1 MPFQS
6 PERKRP
12 GRALCKTHRSLTLPA
27 LIRVPRAPPPLPS
40 PAMTDPDPP
49 AVLTRDQ
56 VRRVDRYAIE
66 TLGLPG
72 LVLMENAGINAAG
85 AIFDELRNHVILGD
99 DTAAVA
105 VFCGGGNNGGD
116 GYVIARHLAAW
127 GLDPT
132 VYAVSDPA
140 KLDGDAAVNH
150 RVCDALNIPVVP
162 LLDTAALDEYA
173 PAWTHAV
180 ALVDAM
186 LGTGFT
192 GTVREPV
199 ATVIRRLNTTPGP
212 RTVSIDVPSGLDCDS
227 GEASP
232 DGSTVEADL
241 TVTFVARKSGFDH
254 DGADRYT
261 GRVVVGDIGL
271 PDSAVLAALA
281 DAAD

>member
-1 MPFQS
+1 
-6 PERKRP
+6 
-12 GRALCKTHRSLTLPA
+12 
-27 LIRVPRAPPPLPS
+27 
-40 PAMTDPDPP
+40 MTDPDPP

-56 VRRVDRYAIE
+56 VRRVDRYAID

-85 AIFDELRNHVILGD
+85 AIFDELKNHVILD
-99 DTAAVA
+99 ADTATVA

-127 GLDPT
+127 GLNPI
-132 VYAVSDPA
+132 VYAVADPA

-150 RVCDALNIPVVP
+150 RVCHALGLRIVP
-162 LLDTAALDEYA
+162 LLDTAAHDEHA
-173 PAWTHAV
+173 PTWTHAA

-192 GTVREPV
+192 GTVREPM
-199 ATVIRRLNTTPGP
+199 ATVVRRLNATPGTGPAP
-212 RTVSIDVPSGLDCDS
+212 RPRVIAIDVPSGLDCDT

-241 TVTFVARKSGFDH
+241 TVTFVARKPGFDR

-271 PDSAVLAALA
+271 PDTAVLAALG
-281 DAAD
+281 DFED